1 MFWRRDRSSVGVME
15 QSREAFVPALRWGEP
30 SLDGTMSDDRFSLPV
45 GTVTFLL
52 TDIEGSSR
60 MWEQDSEAAA
70 KAVARHY
77 AILDEAIG
85 RHGGVRPLEQ
95 GEGDSVVAAFSRA
108 SDAAAAALGAQLAIR
123 NEGWPEG
130 GAVKVRMALH
140 TGEAQLRDE
149 ANYFGRTIIRC
160 ARLRAIGHGGQVL
173 LSGATHDL
181 VIERLPEGASVVDL
195 GSHRLRDLG
204 RPEHVYELRHSGDEE
219 EFPPLRS
226 LEFIPNN
233 LPVQLST
240 FIGRAD
246 DLAAVGELLSSTRLV
261 TITGAGGAGK
271 TRLAL
276 QTAAEVLDEHP
287 DGVWWVDLAPVRD

>member
-1 MFWRRDRSSVGVME
+1 ME
-15 QSREAFVPALRWGEP
+15 QSRGTLVPALRWGEP

-60 MWEQDSEAAA
+60 MWEADSEAAA

-77 AILDEAIG
+77 AILDDAIG

-95 GEGDSVVAAFSRA
+95 GEGDSVVVAFSRA
-108 SDAAAAALGAQLAIR
+108 SDAAAAALGAQLALR
-123 NEGWPEG
+123 NEDWPEG
-130 GAVKVRMALH
+130 VTVRVRMALH

-181 VIERLPEGASVVDL
+181 VIDGLPGGASILDL

-204 RPEHVYELRHSGDEE
+204 RPEHVYELRHDQQE

-226 LEFIPNN
+226 L
-233 LPVQLST
+233 
-240 FIGRAD
+240 
-246 DLAAVGELLSSTRLV
+246 
-261 TITGAGGAGK
+261 
-271 TRLAL
+271 
-276 QTAAEVLDEHP
+276 
-287 DGVWWVDLAPVRD
+287 